1 MFQSRSEQEKPPSG
15 PSLRALTTSTRHSTS
30 TSPSTAPVDTPVS
43 AYSLEE
49 PSYALSYAKDRD
61 QSIAPLP
68 VSQRETRPNA
78 APTKKEPS
86 PDSKIALGEMRRDK
100 PSGGE
105 DRNLFGCM
113 RESHPTTKSVTPFQ
127 ESGKTGEGIGGSSS
141 VRAPSDG
148 QANATGEPMGMSPG
162 DPPARMSSVKGKGKR
177 AIRAP
182 IDDVPSLEA
191 KVAEAKVRIEELKAT
206 REILDK
212 ERNALTSKKE
222 DLRVEISRYVRMKK
236 ERSKSSLRTAPAQR
250 SHSSTTPAPS
260 KDAEGT
266 TSILSALFLLHSIVT
281 FDTLQ

>member
-1 MFQSRSEQEKPPSG
+1 M
-15 PSLRALTTSTRHSTS
+15 TTSTRHSTS

-61 QSIAPLP
+61 QSITSLP
-68 VSQRETRPNA
+68 VSLRETRPTA
-78 APTKKEPS
+78 APTKKGPS
-86 PDSKIALGEMRRDK
+86 PDSTAALGEVRRDK

-105 DRNLFGCM
+105 EHNQFGCM
-113 RESHPTTKSVTPFQ
+113 REFDPTMKSVAPLQ
-127 ESGKTGEGIGGSSS
+127 ESGKTRHGIRGSSS
-141 VRAPSDG
+141 VRTSSDG
-148 QANATGEPMGMSPG
+148 QANAIGEPRGMSPG
-162 DPPARMSSVKGKGKR
+162 DPPAQISSGKGKGKR

-182 IDDVPSLEA
+182 NNDVPSLEA
-191 KVAEAKVRIEELKAT
+191 KVAEAKARIEELKAN
-206 REILDK
+206 RETLDK
-212 ERNALTSKKE
+212 ERNVLTSKKE
-222 DLRVEISRYVRMKK
+222 DLRVEIARYVRMKK

-250 SHSSTTPAPS
+250 SNSSTTPALS